1 MAFRPPNVV
10 PLSCAARA
18 HVPKFA
24 RRDGC
29 DVRAAISGARKVAG
43 GVPPSELC
51 SAQALQRRTEA
62 GPRQLQWIVGR
73 LFRRWGLSTVRSTR

>member
-1 MAFRPPNVV
+1 
-10 PLSCAARA
+10 
-18 HVPKFA
+18 VPKVA

-51 SAQALQRRTEA
+51 STEALQRRPEA
-62 GPRQLQWIVGR
+62 GP
-73 LFRRWGLSTVRSTR
+73 